1 MGLGPRHRL
10 VQGSDIVVSV
20 AGFYAVYYKPT
31 NEPQL
36 KLRRRTDHALLARGI
51 GFAAIASSAAI
62 ASGSGKRVQPDGS
75 IGGTG

>member
-1 MGLGPRHRL
+1 M
-10 VQGSDIVVSV
+10 